1 MIIWLASYP
10 KSGNTWVRSFIVS
23 LLYSK
28 DNKANLNNLSFIP
41 QYPLRSHF
49 KNLVNDIDDFKEIS
63 SNWLK
68 SQSIINSDKKIK
80 FLKTHHALCSVN
92 GSVFTNY
99 ENSLGVIY
107 IVRDPRNIVSSILYH
122 FSKKNYSE
130 ARDFLLNENKALWKK
145 FDKYSPT
152 INKDMLTQI
161 SSWKN
166 NYNSW
171 KHFKKNYLLIKYENL
186 ISNPDKEFR
195 KISRYI
201 SNLMGLNFDEEK
213 VDSAIKSNIFE
224 NLQKL
229 ENENGFAEAI
239 SNEKTGK
246 PKSFFNLGPKN
257 KWEDILDVQIK
268 ESIEEEFKLEMKQL
282 GYLK

>member
-80 FLKTHHALCSVN
+80 FLKTHHTLCSVN

-107 IVRDPRNIVSSILYH
+107 IVRDPRNVVTSILYH

-201 SNLMGLNFDEEK
+201 SNLMELNFDEEK
-213 VDSAIKSNIFE
+213 VDTAIKSNIFE

-268 ESIEEEFKLEMKQL
+268 ESIEEEFKLEMQQL